1 MLQGQNCSLIRNHFV
16 KQEWTY
22 EKDAFYASF
31 LFEHLSFLTNSI
43 LQTGT
48 YNLSWQPELWKKSVS
63 ASLPSHIGK
72 QSMEKIYISKGFI
85 AKLLPFSCLLD
96 HLY

>member
-48 YNLSWQPELWKKSVS
+48 YNLS
-63 ASLPSHIGK
+63 
-72 QSMEKIYISKGFI
+72 
-85 AKLLPFSCLLD
+85 
-96 HLY
+96 